1 VDPDPAGSGTF
12 LSLAGSGYGK
22 IIRTQACIPPFNI
35 VSKNS
40 TAITVYLKVGSLQ
53 TVHTSLGNHARVKM
67 HNFYA
72 GGFFLYL
79 LYIACCLLSQPEN
92 SFSQCRLRGIS
103 IRVQSFLLEQV
114 LTSGRTFTFTLFYQ
128 SDQPGS
134 SLLLGLSRGI
144 E

>member
-1 VDPDPAGSGTF
+1 M
-12 LSLAGSGYGK
+12 LA
-22 IIRTQACIPPFNI
+22 
-35 VSKNS
+35 V
-40 TAITVYLKVGSLQ
+40 
-53 TVHTSLGNHARVKM
+53 
-67 HNFYA
+67 
-72 GGFFLYL
+72 FLYL

-114 LTSGRTFTFTLFYQ
+114 LGELSLLLLFYQ
-128 SDQPGS
+128 LDQPGS